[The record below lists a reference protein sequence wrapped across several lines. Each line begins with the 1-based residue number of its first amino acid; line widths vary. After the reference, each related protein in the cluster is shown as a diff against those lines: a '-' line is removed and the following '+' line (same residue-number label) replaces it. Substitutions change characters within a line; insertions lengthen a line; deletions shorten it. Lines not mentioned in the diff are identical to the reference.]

1 MRKYKRLW
9 IILFLSIVTVFGFI
23 RLGHLEFS
31 PATLTRVK
39 PGWFSLIFAAFY
51 MSVIARGWRWR
62 RILKTMGWT
71 VGSIYAVALL
81 MAGLF
86 TSAIL
91 PARAGDIARVVML
104 KQDYQIPISQG
115 IASIAAERVLDVFAI
130 LSLAI
135 VGAWWALP
143 GHVPDYVI
151 QLVLVVAG
159 LLGLGILG
167 LVVIPSTENFLR
179 ENNFL
184 RRIIPVKVWP
194 FYQKLLDFGF
204 SLIQGIRILGQN
216 PKALIF
222 IIGESFVIWIYD
234 ALMVYFALVSIGVFI
249 PPSAT
254 LFTAM
259 ISDLATAVPIT
270 PGALGQFDATMIA
283 LLSLFG
289 VSTANASLATLLVR
303 IAQLWTFIPVSGLVT
318 YIFGFS
324 RVLVVSTT
332 ELARPTTPAPA
343 SSAVES

>member
-1 MRKYKRLW
+1 MKKYKRLW
-9 IILFLSIVTVFGFI
+9 IILFLSIVTVFGLM
-23 RLGHLEFS
+23 RLGNLEFS
-31 PATLTRVK
+31 AATLTRVD
-39 PGWFSLIFAAFY
+39 PVWFSLVFVAFY
-51 MSVIARGWRWR
+51 LSVIARGWRWR

-71 VGSIYAVALL
+71 VGSIYAIALL

-91 PARAGDIARVVML
+91 PARAGDVARVVML
-104 KQDYQIPISQG
+104 KQDYKIPISQG
-115 IASIAAERVLDVFAI
+115 VASIAAERVLDVFAI
-130 LSLAI
+130 LSMAMLS
-135 VGAWWALP
+135 AWWALP
-143 GHVPDYVI
+143 GRVPDYVI
-151 QLVLVVAG
+151 QLIMVVVG

-167 LVVIPSTENFLR
+167 LVVIPSIENFLR
-179 ENNFL
+179 ENAFL
-184 RRIIPVKVWP
+184 KKIIPVKIWP
-194 FYQKLLDFGF
+194 LYQKLLDFGF

-222 IIGESFVIWIYD
+222 IIGESFVIWFYD

-289 VSTANASLATLLVR
+289 VSTANATLATLLVR

-324 RVLVVSTT
+324 RVLNLNSA
-332 ELARPTTPAPA
+332 ELARPATAAPA

>member
-1 MRKYKRLW
+1 MKKYKRLW
-9 IILFLSIVTVFGFI
+9 IILFLSIVTVVGLMRFGN
-23 RLGHLEFS
+23 LEFS

-39 PGWFSLIFAAFY
+39 PGWFSLIFVAFY

-71 VGSIYAVALL
+71 VGSMYAIALL
-81 MAGLF
+81 TAGLF

-91 PARAGDIARVVML
+91 PARAGDVARVVML
-104 KQDYQIPISQG
+104 KQDYQIPISQS

-130 LSLAI
+130 LSMAI
-135 VGAWWALP
+135 IGAWWALP
-143 GHVPDYVI
+143 GRVPDYVI
-151 QLVLVVAG
+151 QLVLAVVG
-159 LLGLGILG
+159 LLGLGMLG
-167 LVVIPSTENFLR
+167 LIIIPSIENFLR
-179 ENNFL
+179 ESICL
-184 RRIIPVKVWP
+184 KRIVPAKLWP

-204 SLIQGIRILGQN
+204 SLIQGIRILGRN
-216 PKALIF
+216 PGALSF
-222 IIGESFVIWIYD
+222 IIGESFVIWVYD

-249 PPSAT
+249 APSAT

-289 VSTANASLATLLVR
+289 VSTASASLATLLVR
-303 IAQLWTFIPVSGLVT
+303 IAQLWTFIPMSGLVT

-324 RVLVVSTT
+324 RVLNVSGAELTHQVTT
-332 ELARPTTPAPA
+332 APA
-343 SSAVES
+343 SSPVES